1 MKQTVFRTGN
11 SLAVTIPSD
20 FVNLVGVRAG
30 QQVKSIRQPEKGR
43 IVYVFPQTL
52 QLPLS
57 KEIVKTIRSKT

>member
-1 MKQTVFRTGN
+1 MRQTVFKTGN

-30 QQVKSIRQPEKGR
+30 QQVKSVKQPEKGR
-43 IVYVFPQTL
+43 IIYVFPQTL

-57 KEIVKTIRSKT
+57 KEIVKTMKSKP